1 MSSPSREIDAVVFDL
16 GNVLVTWD
24 PYLPF
29 VGRME
34 RSEVEAFFREIDFP
48 AVNRRLDAGGSL
60 AQARA
65 DVRDWFPQ
73 RAATLDLY
81 FDHFADSLAGP
92 VPGSAEVVA
101 ELAAAGVRVLG
112 LTNWSAETYHHAEPA
127 APVIGLLEDVLVSG
141 AVGFGKPD
149 PRIFA
154 LLAERYGLEPGRTL
168 FVDDSPAN
176 VRAAARCGYVAVQFS
191 GADALRGDLRALG
204 LPVGIPAPH
213 A

>member
-1 MSSPSREIDAVVFDL
+1 VSSPSREIDAVVFDL

-29 VGRME
+29 VGRVE

-48 AVNRRLDAGGSL
+48 AVNRRLDAGESL

-65 DVRDWFPQ
+65 DVRERFPQ
-73 RAATLDLY
+73 RAATLDIY

-112 LTNWSAETYHHAEPA
+112 LTNWAAETYHYAEPA

-141 AVGFGKPD
+141 EVGLGKPD

-168 FVDDSPAN
+168 FIDDSPAN
-176 VRAAARCGYVAVQFS
+176 VRAAASCGYVAVQFS

-204 LPVGIPAPH
+204 LPVGIPVPRT
-213 A
+213 

>member
-1 MSSPSREIDAVVFDL
+1 VSSPPREIDAVVFDL
-16 GNVLVTWD
+16 GNVLVLWD

-29 VGRME
+29 AGRMT
-34 RSEVEAFFREIDFP
+34 RGEVETFFGDIDFP
-48 AVNRRLDAGGSL
+48 SFNRLQDAGRPWDV
-60 AQARA
+60 ARA
-65 DVRDWFPQ
+65 DIRGRFPQ
-73 RAATLDLY
+73 HVAALDRYL
-81 FDHFADSLAGP
+81 DHFADSLAGP

-127 APVIGLLEDVLVSG
+127 APVIGLLEGVLVSG
-141 AVGFGKPD
+141 EVGFGKPD

-168 FVDDSPAN
+168 FIDDLPTN
-176 VRAAARCGYVAVQFS
+176 VRAAASAGYLAVQFT
-191 GADALRGDLRALG
+191 GADVLRGDLRALG
-204 LPVGIPAPH
+204 LPVGIPAPS